1 MNLLRFALPLFC
13 CLHAAAAAD
22 YEVTIDGKTHA
33 FKDGVEQTIQTA
45 GGEIRISVK
54 VPRLKVCAEEGFT
67 FDYPGDMVLEAE
79 DIEGIRQV
87 TVTAAD
93 SSIIMVQRY
102 PKKMNTGELEESLV
116 SGFLSGYREMG
127 MIIPEK
133 PVTECNRKIGATE
146 VKGRRLSFEVGK
158 VPHTT
163 DVYVLTHGERTMA
176 FIFQSANEDN
186 ANTGPRFKAVAESL
200 RW

>member
-13 CLHAAAAAD
+13 CLHAAAAD

-33 FKDGVEQTIQTA
+33 FTDGVEQTIRTA

-54 VPRLKVCAEEGFT
+54 VPRLKVCAEDGFT

-102 PKKMNTGELEESLV
+102 PQKMNDGELRESLV
-116 SGFLSGYREMG
+116 TGFLAGYRDLG
-127 MIIPEK
+127 MVIPEK
-133 PVTECNRKIGATE
+133 PAAECSRKIGATE

-163 DVYVLTHGERTMA
+163 DVYVFTHGERTMA
-176 FIFQSANEDN
+176 FVFQGANEDK
-186 ANTGPRFKAVAESL
+186 ANTEPRFKAVAESL
-200 RW
+200 R

>member
-1 MNLLRFALPLFC
+1 MNLLRFALPLCC
-13 CLHAAAAAD
+13 CLHAAATD
-22 YEVTIDGKTHA
+22 YEVTIDGKTHS
-33 FKDGVEQTIQTA
+33 FTDGVEQTIQTA

-54 VPRLKVCAEEGFT
+54 IPRLKVFAEEGFT

-102 PKKMNTGELEESLV
+102 PKKMNTGELQESLV
-116 SGFLSGYREMG
+116 NGFLAGYRDLG
-127 MIIPEK
+127 MVVPEK
-133 PVTECNRKIGATE
+133 PAAECSRKIGANE

-176 FIFQSANEDN
+176 FVFQGANEDK
-186 ANTGPRFKAVAESL
+186 ANTEPRFKAVAESL
-200 RW
+200 R